1 MGSTIL
7 VVGLLQHDSG
17 KTTTTV
23 GIMRH
28 LKNRGFDVGYIKPL
42 AAFNAW
48 NDYAVLVKSVEYGFP
63 VSGDALR
70 IKSTFNLPERVEE
83 INPICTVMSPL
94 DPEKVGWNILSVESI
109 SSQLAA
115 LRITDRDGKVRVYE
129 IESEWKRFPDFF
141 EEMWSEMMKR
151 TETEHLEYPE
161 FERVVENSRT
171 YCDYWMRRIVEG
183 HDVVFVESSSNIS
196 APSCSSLDVDAVIA
210 VTPGKAFIVDGER
223 YAKAV
228 EVTGYLGDP
237 WKITT
242 PTILELVKPEKG
254 FSIHP
259 KKLSNDFLN
268 AVENV
273 VTD

>member
-1 MGSTIL
+1 MGGTIL

-23 GIMRH
+23 EVMRH
-28 LKNRGFDVGYIKPL
+28 LRDRGFDVGYIKPI

-48 NDYAVLVKSVEYGFP
+48 NDYTVLTKSVEYGFP
-63 VSGDALR
+63 VSGDALKV
-70 IKSTFNLPERVEE
+70 KSTFSLPEGVEE

-94 DPEKVGWNILSVESI
+94 DPEKVGWNILSVESV

-115 LRITDRDGKVRVYE
+115 LRITDRDGNVRVYE
-129 IESEWKRFPDFF
+129 IEPEWGRFPDFF
-141 EEMWSEMMKR
+141 EEVWSEIRKKAG
-151 TETEHLEYPE
+151 TEHIEYTE
-161 FERVVENSRT
+161 FERIVEKSRT
-171 YCDYWMRRIVEG
+171 YCDYWMRRIVEW
-183 HDVVFVESSSNIS
+183 HDAVIIESSSNVS

-223 YAKAV
+223 YAKAI
-228 EVTGYLGDP
+228 EVAGYLGDP

-242 PTILELVKPEKG
+242 PAVLELVKPEKS

-259 KKLSNDFLN
+259 KKMSVDLLN
-268 AVENV
+268 AVENI
-273 VTD
+273 VTG